1 MFPNSHVH
9 MCTLLLPNVVLV
21 IWDWVRSN
29 YLGTNK
35 IFFFFFTTASQRC
48 KIFCWQCND
57 RCGNHSLCKASWKRQ
72 MGTLKL
78 WPEPLHTSVVLEL
91 DRKRDSEKPK
101 TDIMDLFPILWML
114 PSILIIENSSVE
126 GKVALVPTC
135 PEDTKPISDCELCHA
150 DCFEKPLENPTRC
163 GKSTGG
169 IVCINPGYEME
180 MGTPERCAMCV
191 DKFWKYYTECGDQ
204 FC

>member
-1 MFPNSHVH
+1 M
-9 MCTLLLPNVVLV
+9 
-21 IWDWVRSN
+21 
-29 YLGTNK
+29 
-35 IFFFFFTTASQRC
+35 
-48 KIFCWQCND
+48 
-57 RCGNHSLCKASWKRQ
+57 
-72 MGTLKL
+72 
-78 WPEPLHTSVVLEL
+78 E
-91 DRKRDSEKPK
+91 
-101 TDIMDLFPILWML
+101 LFPIFWML

-135 PEDTKPISDCELCHA
+135 PEDAKPISDCELCHS

-169 IVCINPGYEME
+169 IVCVNPGYEME